1 MTLNIRT
8 VKMND
13 LDEIVELESSAF
25 HMSEEMTHRD
35 MIGRIENYP
44 DTFLVAEVDGKI
56 VGHVF
61 GPASKERYIKDEL
74 YFKNQPNNVQYSYQ
88 TILSLA
94 TSADYRKQGIASAL
108 IEELCKIA
116 QAQDR
121 CAVTLTC
128 LPKLFNFYEK
138 RGFVN
143 EGKTSEDIPDPE
155 DVSSYNMVRELRH
168 QK

>member
-13 LDEIVELESSAF
+13 LDAIVELESSAF
-25 HMSEEMTHRD
+25 HMSEEMTRKD

-44 DTFLVAEVDGKI
+44 NTFLVAEVDGKV

-61 GPASKERYIKDEL
+61 GPVSKERYIRDEL
-74 YFKNQPNNVQYSYQ
+74 YFKNQPNNAQYHYQ

-94 TSADYRKQGIASAL
+94 TNQEYRKQGIASAL

-121 CAVTLTC
+121 RAITLTC
-128 LPKLFNFYEK
+128 LPKLFHFYEK
-138 RGFVN
+138 RGFIN
-143 EGKTSEDIPDPE
+143 EGKTSDDIPDPD
-155 DVSSYNMVRELRH
+155 DVSSYNMVRAL
-168 QK
+168 KI

>member
-1 MTLNIRT
+1 MTLKIRT

-13 LDEIVELESSAF
+13 LDAIVELESSAF

-44 DTFLVAEVDGKI
+44 DTFLVAEVDGKV

-61 GPASKERYIKDEL
+61 GPVSKERYIRDEL
-74 YFKNQPNNVQYSYQ
+74 YFKNQPNNAQYPYQ

-94 TSADYRKQGIASAL
+94 TNQDYRKQGIASAL

-121 CAVTLTC
+121 RAITLTC
-128 LPKLFNFYEK
+128 LPKLFHFYEK
-138 RGFVN
+138 RGFIN
-143 EGKTSEDIPDPE
+143 EGKTSDDIPDPD
-155 DVSSYNMVRELRH
+155 DVSSYNMVRAL
-168 QK
+168 KI

>member
-8 VKMND
+8 VKMDD
-13 LDEIVELESSAF
+13 LDTIVELESSAF
-25 HMSEEMTHRD
+25 HMSEEMTRKD

-44 DTFLVAEVDGKI
+44 DTFLVAQVDGKV

-61 GPASKERYIKDEL
+61 GPVSKERYIKDEL
-74 YFKNQPNNVQYSYQ
+74 YFKNQPNNAQYHYQ

-94 TSADYRKQGIASAL
+94 TNQEYRKQGIASAL

-121 CAVTLTC
+121 RAITLTC
-128 LPKLFNFYEK
+128 LPKLFHFYEK
-138 RGFVN
+138 RGFIN
-143 EGKTSEDIPDPE
+143 EGKTSDDIPDPD
-155 DVSSYNMVRELRH
+155 DVSSYNMVRAL
-168 QK
+168 KI

>member
-8 VKMND
+8 VKMDD
-13 LDEIVELESSAF
+13 LDVIVKLESSAF
-25 HMSEEMTHRD
+25 HMSEEMTRKD

-44 DTFLVAEVDGKI
+44 DTFLVAQVDGKV

-61 GPASKERYIKDEL
+61 GPVSKERYIKDEL
-74 YFKNQPNNVQYSYQ
+74 YFKNQPNNAQYHYQ

-94 TSADYRKQGIASAL
+94 TNQEYRKQGIASAL

-121 CAVTLTC
+121 RAITLTC
-128 LPKLFNFYEK
+128 LPKLFHFYEK
-138 RGFVN
+138 RGFIN
-143 EGKTSEDIPDPE
+143 EGKTSDDIPDPD
-155 DVSSYNMVRELRH
+155 DVSSYNMVRAL
-168 QK
+168 KI

>member
-8 VKMND
+8 VKMDD
-13 LDEIVELESSAF
+13 LDAIVELESSAF
-25 HMSEEMTHRD
+25 HMSEEMTHKD

-44 DTFLVAEVDGKI
+44 DTFLVAEVDGKV

-61 GPASKERYIKDEL
+61 GPVSKERYIRDEL
-74 YFKNQPNNVQYSYQ
+74 YFKNQPNNAQYPYQ

-94 TSADYRKQGIASAL
+94 TNQDYHKQGIASAL

-121 CAVTLTC
+121 RAITLTC
-128 LPKLFNFYEK
+128 LPKLFHFYEK
-138 RGFVN
+138 RGFIN
-143 EGKTSEDIPDPE
+143 EGKTSDDIPDPD
-155 DVSSYNMVRELRH
+155 DVSSYNMVRAL
-168 QK
+168 KI

>member
-1 MTLNIRT
+1 MTLKIRT

-13 LDEIVELESSAF
+13 LDAIVELESSAF
-25 HMSEEMTHRD
+25 HMSEEMTRKD

-44 DTFLVAEVDGKI
+44 NTFLVAEVDGKV

-61 GPASKERYIKDEL
+61 GPVSKERYIRDEL
-74 YFKNQPNNVQYSYQ
+74 YFKNQPNNAQYHYQ

-94 TSADYRKQGIASAL
+94 TNQEYRKQGIASAL

-121 CAVTLTC
+121 RAITLTC
-128 LPKLFNFYEK
+128 LPKLFHFYEK
-138 RGFVN
+138 RGFIT
-143 EGKTSEDIPDPE
+143 EGKTSDDIPDPD
-155 DVSSYNMVRELRH
+155 DVSSYNMVRAL
-168 QK
+168 KI

>member
-8 VKMND
+8 VKMDD
-13 LDEIVELESSAF
+13 LDAIVELESSAF
-25 HMSEEMTHRD
+25 HMSEEMTRKD

-44 DTFLVAEVDGKI
+44 DTFLVAQVDGKV

-61 GPASKERYIKDEL
+61 GPVSKERYIRDEL
-74 YFKNQPNNVQYSYQ
+74 YFKNQPNNAQYHYQ

-94 TSADYRKQGIASAL
+94 TNQEYRKQGIASAL

-121 CAVTLTC
+121 RAITLTC
-128 LPKLFNFYEK
+128 LPKLFHFYEK
-138 RGFVN
+138 RGFIN
-143 EGKTSEDIPDPE
+143 EGKTSDDIPDPD
-155 DVSSYNMVRELRH
+155 DVSSYNMVRELR
-168 QK
+168 

>member
-8 VKMND
+8 VKMDD
-13 LDEIVELESSAF
+13 LNAIVELESSAF

-44 DTFLVAEVDGKI
+44 DTFLVAEVDGKV

-61 GPASKERYIKDEL
+61 GTVSKERYIRDEL
-74 YFKNQPNNVQYSYQ
+74 YFKNQPNNAQYPYQ

-94 TSADYRKQGIASAL
+94 TNQDYRKQGIASAL

-121 CAVTLTC
+121 RAITLTC
-128 LPKLFNFYEK
+128 LPKLFHFYEK
-138 RGFVN
+138 RGFIN
-143 EGKTSEDIPDPE
+143 EGKTSDDIPDP
-155 DVSSYNMVRELRH
+155 DNVSSYNMVRAL
-168 QK
+168 KI